1 MNIEIL
7 TWILCGSHGKFENT
21 HQPVSESKLDS
32 NPNWIYVGPSLL
44 PLLGPLLFLLVLQ
57 KFAFG
62 LWDFEQWELEPRFPI
77 RKFSNNPNKIVIFMS
92 QTELEEKKNS
102 NEMGRSRFT
111 KAASPK
117 LAVRKP
123 TTTTRLPSPDRPT
136 KLSKT
141 PSLFMTFHQ
150 CSKMGFAV
158 MGWGL
163 VFEVYRDEVKKGKK
177 IKLR

>member
-1 MNIEIL
+1 MNIEIP

-62 LWDFEQWELEPRFPI
+62 LWDFEQWELEPRFSI

-92 QTELEEKKNS
+92 QTELEKKKNPMKWVGQDLPGLRAQS
-102 NEMGRSRFT
+102 LLWGSLQPPRDCPLQIDPWSYQKKLFNTSASVLRETEGR
-111 KAASPK
+111 K
-117 LAVRKP
+117 
-123 TTTTRLPSPDRPT
+123 
-136 KLSKT
+136 
-141 PSLFMTFHQ
+141 
-150 CSKMGFAV
+150 
-158 MGWGL
+158 
-163 VFEVYRDEVKKGKK
+163 
-177 IKLR
+177 